1 MENKPIRIRIPLSVS
16 EKFPN
21 VWPDN
26 GRFSDG
32 KTPLVY
38 SVVRPLGRKPK
49 NGYKPKGYM
58 QNYIFKEAHLSLYV
72 SEHIDYTTEEQ
83 YYILKLIWD
92 FLDSLTIEEI
102 LGLSFDEV
110 TKRFLEQNDF
120 RTDEEI
126 AKTKRL

>member
-1 MENKPIRIRIPLSVS
+1 MNMESKPIRIRIPLCVS
-16 EKFPN
+16 KNFPN
-21 VWPDN
+21 VWPEN
-26 GRFSDG
+26 GSFSDG
-32 KTPLVY
+32 KTTLVY
-38 SVVRPLGRKPK
+38 SVVKPLGRKPK

-72 SEHIDYTTEEQ
+72 FEHIDYTAEEQ
-83 YYILKLIWD
+83 YYMFNLIWD

-120 RTDEEI
+120 RTDEKI
-126 AKTKRL
+126 AEMA